1 MLPLVGLFPKQALAR
16 GVLQVVATD
25 HAVFSRAQKAA
36 GRGDFRRIPNG
47 VNGLEERMHVVWETM
62 VNSGE
67 CGNILLKVTSAA

>member
-1 MLPLVGLFPKQALAR
+1 M
-16 GVLQVVATD
+16 
-25 HAVFSRAQKAA
+25 FSRAQKAA

-67 CGNILLKVTSAA
+67 RGEILLKVTSAA